1 MAMMQKIIVELS
13 DADRRLLKR
22 IAVALEGPLPPTF
35 SGEPKNEVRLPRRRL
50 PEEWAKDRQV
60 RLEESAAAQE
70 DDSVLFPTVGL
81 DGVVRHV

>member
-1 MAMMQKIIVELS
+1 MAMMQKVIVELS

-35 SGEPKNEVRLPRRRL
+35 SGDPS
-50 PEEWAKDRQV
+50 RQV
-60 RLEESAAAQE
+60 LLEESAAAQE

>member
-1 MAMMQKIIVELS
+1 MVLPQKIVVELS

-35 SGEPKNEVRLPRRRL
+35 SGNPSRR
-50 PEEWAKDRQV
+50 V

>member
-1 MAMMQKIIVELS
+1 MVLPQKVIVELS

-35 SGEPKNEVRLPRRRL
+35 SGDASRRVL
-50 PEEWAKDRQV
+50 
-60 RLEESAAAQE
+60 LEESTAAQE

>member
-13 DADRRLLKR
+13 EGDRRLLKR

-35 SGEPKNEVRLPRRRL
+35 SGDPS
-50 PEEWAKDRQV
+50 RQV
-60 RLEESAAAQE
+60 RLEESAAAQV
-70 DDSVLFPTVGL
+70 DDSELFPHLGP